1 LKFTSLTYLLFLP
14 LVFALH
20 WSASD
25 RKRQN
30 AVLVFASYVFYGW
43 WDWRFCGLMAASTL
57 VDFTVAGR
65 LDRTTQ
71 PRLRK
76 ALLATSVGVNLG
88 ILGFFKYFNFFAES
102 AQTAAAQV
110 GWNMHPVTL
119 KVILPVGISFYT
131 FQTMS
136 YAIDVYR
143 RRMPAARSLL
153 DYATYLSF
161 FPQLV
166 AGPIERGQ
174 RLLPQ
179 FQAPRRFDVEQAEDG
194 ARQMLWGV
202 VKKMLIADQLARVAD
217 RIYTTPD
224 AFTGPQL
231 AFGTL
236 CFAFQIYCDF
246 SAYSDIAIGTARLF
260 GVGLMRNFAHP
271 YLSQSLGE
279 FWRRWHISL
288 STWFRDYVY
297 IPLGGG
303 RAGRA
308 RRATNVMVTFLLSG
322 LWHGASWNFVIWGGI
337 NGAGVLPEVL
347 SPRRRTRRA
356 TEIPLGEGRWPGPR
370 ALARVALTFSVVTL
384 AWVFFRATDL
394 PQALDIL
401 RTIATDSLR
410 PGAWT
415 PAGLHKAEAA
425 TAALL
430 IPALIAIEWVTR
442 ARAHPFEAI
451 RGWPRGLRWALYT
464 GLLWATLYLT
474 PPESNPFIYFQF

>member
-20 WSASD
+20 WSSSD
-25 RKRQN
+25 RRRQN

-43 WDWRFCGLMAASTL
+43 WDWRFCGLMLLSTL
-57 VDFTVAGR
+57 VDFTMGRR
-65 LDRTTQ
+65 LDRTDA
-71 PRLRK
+71 PGLRK
-76 ALLATSVGVNLG
+76 VLVAVSVSVNLG

-102 AQTAAAQV
+102 AQTATAQV
-110 GWNMHPVTL
+110 GWDVHPITL

-136 YAIDVYR
+136 YVIDVYR
-143 RRMPAARSLL
+143 RQLPASRSLL

-166 AGPIERGQ
+166 AGPIERGR

-179 FQAPRRFDVEQAEDG
+179 FQQPRRFDPDRAEDG

-202 VKKMLIADQLARVAD
+202 VKKMLIADQLAQVVDKVYAA
-217 RIYTTPD
+217 PD

-231 AFGTL
+231 AFAAL
-236 CFAFQIYCDF
+236 CFSFQIYCDF

-260 GVGLMRNFAHP
+260 GVDLMRNFAHP
-271 YLSQSLGE
+271 YFSQSLGE

-303 RAGRA
+303 RVSGT
-308 RRATNVMVTFLLSG
+308 RRGFNVMVTFLLSG
-322 LWHGASWNFVIWGGI
+322 FWHGASWNFVIWGGL

-347 SPRRRTRRA
+347 SKNRRSRKA
-356 TEIPLGEGRWPGPR
+356 TDVPLGDGRVPAPA
-370 ALARVALTFSVVTL
+370 ALLRVLLTFTAVTI
-384 AWVFFRATDL
+384 AWVFFRAADL
-394 PQALDIL
+394 SQAIGIL
-401 RTIATDSLR
+401 ESIAADSLR
-410 PGAWT
+410 IEAWT
-415 PAGLHKAEAA
+415 PAGLHKAG
-425 TAALL
+425 AALAAVL
-430 IPALIAIEWVTR
+430 MVALTTVEWVTR
-442 ARAHPFEAI
+442 RRAHPFEAI
-451 RGWPRGLRWALYT
+451 RSWPRGLRWALYT
-464 GLLWATLYLT
+464 GLLWGTIYLT

>member
-1 LKFTSLTYLLFLP
+1 MKFTSLTYLLFLP

-20 WSASD
+20 WSSSD

-65 LDRTTQ
+65 LDKAEH
-71 PRLRK
+71 PGVRK

-136 YAIDVYR
+136 YVIDVYR

-202 VKKMLIADQLARVAD
+202 VKKMLIADQLARVVD

-231 AFGTL
+231 AFATI

-308 RRATNVMVTFLLSG
+308 RRAVNVMVTFLLSG
-322 LWHGASWNFVIWGGI
+322 LWHGASWNFVLWGGI

-347 SPRRRTRRA
+347 SRRRSNRQA
-356 TEIPLGEGRWPGPR
+356 TDVPLGEGRWPAPR
-370 ALARVALTFSVVTL
+370 ALLRVALTFAVVTL

-394 PQALDIL
+394 SQALDIL
-401 RTIATDSLR
+401 GAIATDSLR

-425 TAALL
+425 IAALL
-430 IPALIAIEWVTR
+430 IPALVAVEWVTR
-442 ARAHPFEAI
+442 TRAHPFEAI
-451 RGWPRGLRWALYT
+451 RSWPRGLRWALYT
-464 GLLWATLYLT
+464 VLLWGTLYLT

>member
-1 LKFTSLTYLLFLP
+1 MKFTSLTYLLFLP
-14 LVFALH
+14 LVFLLH
-20 WSASD
+20 WSSSD
-25 RKRQN
+25 RKKQN

-43 WDWRFCGLMAASTL
+43 WDWRFCGLMMASTL
-57 VDFTVAGR
+57 VDFTVGRR
-65 LDRTTQ
+65 LDRAEA
-71 PRLRK
+71 PGLRK
-76 ALLATSVGVNLG
+76 ALVATSVTVNLG

-102 AQTAAAQV
+102 AQSAAAQV
-110 GWNMHPVTL
+110 GWNVHPITL

-136 YAIDVYR
+136 YVIDVYR
-143 RRMPAARSLL
+143 RRLPAARSFL

-166 AGPIERGQ
+166 AGPIERGS

-179 FQAPRRFDVEQAEDG
+179 FQAPRRFDVSMAEDG

-202 VKKMLIADQLARVAD
+202 VKKLLIADQLAQVVDRV
-217 RIYTTPD
+217 YTTPD

-231 AFGTL
+231 AFATI

-260 GVGLMRNFAHP
+260 GVELMRNFAHP

-303 RAGRA
+303 RASRA
-308 RRATNVMVTFLLSG
+308 RRGFNVMVTFLLSG

-347 SPRRRTRRA
+347 SLKRNTRKA
-356 TEIPLGEGRWPGPR
+356 TDIPVGDGRLPSLK
-370 ALARVALTFSVVTL
+370 ALMRVAVTFTVVTL
-384 AWVFFRATDL
+384 AWVFFRAADL
-394 PQALDIL
+394 SQALGIL
-401 RTIATDSLR
+401 GSIATDSLR

-425 TAALL
+425 MAV
-430 IPALIAIEWVTR
+430 ALIAGLVTVEWLTR
-442 ARAHPFEAI
+442 RRAHPFEAI
-451 RGWPRGLRWALYT
+451 RAWPRALRWALYT
-464 GLLWATLYLT
+464 GLLWGSLYLT
-474 PPESNPFIYFQF
+474 PPSSNPFIYFQF